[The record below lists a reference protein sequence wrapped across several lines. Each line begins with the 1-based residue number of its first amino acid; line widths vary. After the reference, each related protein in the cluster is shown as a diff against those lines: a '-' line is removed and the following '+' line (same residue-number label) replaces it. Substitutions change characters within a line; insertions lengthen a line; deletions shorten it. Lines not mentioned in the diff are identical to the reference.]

1 MFKNMTK
8 LFSELSD
15 FYAFDT
21 AKYTFEEFYTD
32 IKSFKDSF
40 LVNNINNCRV
50 AFHFKSALHR
60 GHTRKMSKYGRLR
73 KRQREPDKPEKNKI
87 EKGQSGWPTR
97 EPLSI

>member
-32 IKSFKDSF
+32 IKSFKDAF
-40 LVNNINNCRV
+40 VVNIDCCKG
-50 AFHFKSALHR
+50 AIHFNSALNR
-60 GHTRKMSKYGRLR
+60 RHTRKMSKSGRLR
-73 KRQREPDKPEKNKI
+73 RRRRGPDKPEKNKI
-87 EKGQSGWPTR
+87 EKGQSEWPTR
-97 EPLSI
+97 ERLSI